1 MIFVK
6 PKTLDYGWTIFM
18 LMLSVSAYGGVDN
31 NTDQGT
37 GREVTSGKDTTSDW
51 WYGRYATGEWA
62 GLRSQLEDEGITPY
76 VFYTSIVAGNPVG
89 GLAQVGPR
97 YAQDVSLGLTFDLQK
112 LVGWE
117 GATINLN
124 GIDRFGKTIRPE
136 VGSIYDPVEIYGGQT
151 LFLYN
156 VTLEQ
161 KFWKDRGTFKVG
173 RFSPGDD
180 FATSPLYGYYVSD
193 GIDGQ
198 IRAVIDDT
206 RFATYPFASW
216 AARLR
221 FDPSP
226 EFNVMTGVFE
236 VSDQLTNHDRH
247 GVNFGINGQD
257 GTQIVQQFGWTPEFD
272 KQPVEPGSSAS
283 ANHQDAVRSPTL
295 RGLPGHYFIGAY
307 WSNSDYRQFG
317 SPTAARLSY
326 GFYAHADQMVYRKA
340 PGSDLGLTL
349 FGTVAYAPQQ
359 NISILPFQLSGGAL
373 YQGLLPSRPQDMSV
387 FGVIYGNFS
396 HDYAAA
402 VAQPLGGTPET
413 EIDFEVGYRVQVAQ
427 FAYIQPDVQYIVQ
440 PGGTGD
446 IPNAVILGA
455 QIGITF

>member
-1 MIFVK
+1 M
-6 PKTLDYGWTIFM
+6 
-18 LMLSVSAYGGVDN
+18 S
-31 NTDQGT
+31 
-37 GREVTSGKDTTSDW
+37 
-51 WYGRYATGEWA
+51 
-62 GLRSQLEDEGITPY
+62 
-76 VFYTSIVAGNPVG
+76 
-89 GLAQVGPR
+89 
-97 YAQDVSLGLTFDLQK
+97 
-112 LVGWE
+112 
-117 GATINLN
+117 
-124 GIDRFGKTIRPE
+124 
-136 VGSIYDPVEIYGGQT
+136 
-151 LFLYN
+151 
-156 VTLEQ
+156 
-161 KFWKDRGTFKVG
+161 
-173 RFSPGDD
+173 
-180 FATSPLYGYYVSD
+180 
-193 GIDGQ
+193 
-198 IRAVIDDT
+198 
-206 RFATYPFASW
+206 
-216 AARLR
+216 
-221 FDPSP
+221 
-226 EFNVMTGVFE
+226 
-236 VSDQLTNHDRH
+236 
-247 GVNFGINGQD
+247 
-257 GTQIVQQFGWTPEFD
+257 
-272 KQPVEPGSSAS
+272 
-283 ANHQDAVRSPTL
+283 
-295 RGLPGHYFIGAY
+295 GHYFIGAY